1 MTENSMN
8 TTDIVPISLEEEMK
22 RSYLDYAMSVI
33 VSRALPDVRDGLKPV
48 HRRILYTM
56 KEAGLEHNKP
66 HKKSANVV
74 GNVMAKYH
82 PHGDLAIYDAMVR
95 LAQPFS
101 LRVPLV
107 NGQGN
112 FGSMDGD
119 PAAASRYTEARLSK
133 PAHELLE
140 DIDQDTID
148 FRPNYDDS
156 TVEPIVL
163 PAKFPNLL
171 VNGTSGIAVGMAT
184 NIPTHNLCEVIDAT
198 CALVDNPELTL
209 EELMQYIPG
218 PDFPTGAIIMGRRG
232 IIDAFATGRG
242 SVVIR
247 SKTSIESIG
256 NNREA
261 IVVHEVPYQVNKSR
275 MIEKMAELVRDK
287 TIEGISDLR
296 DESNREG
303 VRVVIELKKDV
314 NAEVILNQL
323 YRHTQLQTSFG
334 YNMLALVHGRPLQL
348 SLKAIL
354 QYFIEFREEVI
365 TRRTKFL
372 LRKAREKSHILLGFS
387 VAVANLDPVIELI
400 RGAKDRNDAKE
411 QLMSRSWN
419 GSSIAKY
426 IQLVEVG
433 SDVSAAG
440 DEYIFSEIQANA
452 ILDLRLHRLTGLERD
467 KIFKDLQDIA
477 ADIEEYL
484 SILASRVRILT
495 ILKEELEAVKNQFP
509 SPRRTLIEDAAT
521 KVELDDLI
529 QREDMVI
536 TVSLGGYIKRV
547 PLATYRSQKRG
558 GKGRSAMAT
567 KDEDVVCDI
576 FTANTHSHVLFF
588 SSLGKVYQ
596 VKAYNLPLA
605 TPQSRGRAMVNLLPL
620 SAGENITTVLILPEE
635 TERDAQEQFL
645 MFATNFGNVRRN
657 KLQDFANIPSN
668 GKRAMKLEEA
678 GEELIS
684 VRLCT
689 EKDDVMLFTKKGLC
703 NRFNVNKIRVFAG
716 RDSNGVR
723 GIKLQPKDTVM
734 GMTIVVQGKV
744 SIEERNAYLKMAKA
758 FRQGVSD
765 EPEIIDADDGVEAI
779 TLTPERFEE
788 LRLGEE
794 FILTVTENGFG
805 KRSSAFEYRTTN
817 RGGVGFDSIV
827 TSIRNGGVVASFP
840 VTERDQIMLVTTS
853 GQLIRCPVTDIRIT
867 GRRTQGVIIFRID
880 SDEKVVSVSKVEES
894 EVEAESDDN
903 LAVTTEAVIT
913 ESLTE

>member
-411 QLMSRSWN
+411 QLMSRLWN

>member
-1 MTENSMN
+1 MTENSIT

-56 KEAGLEHNKP
+56 KEAGLEYNKP

-82 PHGDLAIYDAMVR
+82 PHGDMAIYDAMVR

-156 TVEPIVL
+156 TVEPVVL

-261 IVVHEVPYQVNKSR
+261 IVVHEVPYQVNKAR

-348 SLKAIL
+348 PLKAIL
-354 QYFIEFREEVI
+354 QHFIEFREEVI
-365 TRRTKFL
+365 TRRTKYL

-411 QLMSRSWN
+411 QLMGRTWD
-419 GSSIAKY
+419 GSAIAKY

-433 SDVSAAG
+433 ADVAVIA
-440 DEYIFSEIQANA
+440 DEYNFTEIQANA

-495 ILKEELEAVKNQFP
+495 ILKEELEAVKQQFP
-509 SPRRTLIEDAAT
+509 SARRTLIEDAAT

-558 GKGRSAMAT
+558 GKGRSAMTT

-635 TERDAQEQFL
+635 TERDAAEQFL

-657 KLQDFANIPSN
+657 KLQDFSNIPSN
-668 GKRAMKLEEA
+668 GKRAMKLEDV
-678 GEELIS
+678 GEELIA

-744 SIEERNAYLKMAKA
+744 SVEERNAYLKMAKA
-758 FRQGVSD
+758 VRQGVTD
-765 EPEIIDADDGVEAI
+765 EPEIIEVDEGVEII

-817 RGGVGFDSIV
+817 RGGVGFDSII

-867 GRRTQGVIIFRID
+867 GRRTQGVIVFRIE
-880 SDEKVVSVSKVEES
+880 SDEKVVSVSKVEETDS
-894 EVEAESDDN
+894 ADEAEI
-903 LAVTTEAVIT
+903 ATTEAVT
-913 ESLTE
+913 E

>member
-1 MTENSMN
+1 MTAN
-8 TTDIVPISLEEEMK
+8 TTTNDIKPIALEEEMK

-56 KEAGLEHNKP
+56 KEAGLEYNKP

-82 PHGDLAIYDAMVR
+82 PHGDMAIYDAMVR
-95 LAQPFS
+95 LAQPFN

-119 PAAASRYTEARLSK
+119 PAAASRYTEARLSR

-156 TVEPIVL
+156 TVEPVVL

-232 IIDAFATGRG
+232 IIDAFTTGRG

-261 IVVHEVPYQVNKSR
+261 IVVHEVPYQVNKAR

-334 YNMLALVHGRPLQL
+334 YNMLALVHGRPEQL
-348 SLKAIL
+348 SLKATL
-354 QYFIEFREEVI
+354 QHFIDFREEVI
-365 TRRTKFL
+365 TRRTKYL
-372 LRKAREKSHILLGFS
+372 LRKAREKSHVLLGFS

-400 RGAKDRNDAKE
+400 RAAKDRNDAKD
-411 QLMSRSWN
+411 QLMARTWN

-426 IQLVEVG
+426 IQLVEVATDVVNM
-433 SDVSAAG
+433 SD
-440 DEYIFSEIQANA
+440 DYRFTEIQANA

-467 KIFKDLQDIA
+467 KILKDLQDIA

-484 SILASRVRILT
+484 SILASRVRILK
-495 ILKEELEAVKNQFP
+495 ILKEELESVKQQFP
-509 SPRRTLIEDAAT
+509 SERRTLIEDAAT

-547 PLATYRSQKRG
+547 PLSTYRSQKRG
-558 GKGRSAMAT
+558 GKGRSAMTT

-635 TERDAQEQFL
+635 TERDAAEQFL

-758 FRQGVSD
+758 VRQGVTD
-765 EPEIIDADDGVEAI
+765 EPEVIDADEGVEVI

-788 LRLGEE
+788 LRAGEE

-840 VTERDQIMLVTTS
+840 VTEKDQIMLVTTS

-867 GRRTQGVIIFRID
+867 GRRTQGVIIFRIE
-880 SDEKVVSVSKVEES
+880 SDEKVVSVSKVDETDN
-894 EVEAESDDN
+894 SDEIGIE
-903 LAVTTEAVIT
+903 TE
-913 ESLTE
+913 

>member
-1 MTENSMN
+1 MTENSIT

-56 KEAGLEHNKP
+56 KEAGLEYNKP

-400 RGAKDRNDAKE
+400 RGAQDRNDAKE
-411 QLMSRSWN
+411 KLMARSWN

-433 SDVSAAG
+433 TDVAAIG
-440 DEYIFSEIQANA
+440 DVYNFSEIQANA

-467 KIFKDLQDIA
+467 KILKDLQDIA

-495 ILKEELEAVKNQFP
+495 ILKEELESVKAQFP
-509 SPRRTLIEDAAT
+509 SARRTLIEDAAT

-558 GKGRSAMAT
+558 GKGRSAMTT

-678 GEELIS
+678 DEELIS

-689 EKDDVMLFTKKGLC
+689 EKDDIMLFTKKGLC

-758 FRQGVSD
+758 FRQGATD
-765 EPEIIDADDGVEAI
+765 EPEIIEVDEGVEAI

-880 SDEKVVSVSKVEES
+880 GDEKVVSVSKVEET
-894 EVEAESDDN
+894 EAEDN
-903 LAVTTEAVIT
+903 LVITTEDVIT
-913 ESLTE
+913 EPVTE

>member
-1 MTENSMN
+1 MTATNMTN
-8 TTDIVPISLEEEMK
+8 DIKPVSLEEEMK

-56 KEAGLEHNKP
+56 KEAGLEYNKA

-82 PHGDLAIYDAMVR
+82 PHGDMAIYDAMVR
-95 LAQPFS
+95 LAQPFN

-107 NGQGN
+107 DGQGN

-198 CALVDNPELTL
+198 CALVDNPDLTL

-218 PDFPTGAIIMGRRG
+218 PDFPTGATIMGRRG
-232 IIDAFATGRG
+232 IIDAFTTGRG

-334 YNMLALVHGRPLQL
+334 YNMLALVHGRPEQL
-348 SLKAIL
+348 SLKATL
-354 QYFIEFREEVI
+354 QHFIDFREEVI
-365 TRRTKFL
+365 TRRTKYL

-400 RGAKDRNDAKE
+400 RAAKDRNDAKE
-411 QLMSRSWN
+411 QLMARTWN

-426 IQLVEVG
+426 IQLVEVAN
-433 SDVSAAG
+433 DVVVLG
-440 DEYIFSEIQANA
+440 DDYRFSEIQANA
-452 ILDLRLHRLTGLERD
+452 ILDLRLHRLTGLERE

-477 ADIEEYL
+477 NDIEEYL
-484 SILASRVRILT
+484 SILASRVRILS
-495 ILKEELEAVKNQFP
+495 ILKEELEAVKTQFP
-509 SPRRTLIEDAAT
+509 SARRTLIEDAAT

-547 PLATYRSQKRG
+547 PLSTYRAQKRG
-558 GKGRSAMAT
+558 GKGRSAMST

-605 TPQSRGRAMVNLLPL
+605 TPQSRGRAMINLLPL
-620 SAGENITTVLILPEE
+620 SPGENITTVLILPEE
-635 TERDAQEQFL
+635 TERDASEQFL

-689 EKDDVMLFTKKGLC
+689 EKDDVMLFTKRGLC
-703 NRFNVNKIRVFAG
+703 NRFNVGNIRVFAG

-734 GMTIVVQGKV
+734 GMTIVAQGKV

-758 FRQGVSD
+758 LRQGVTD
-765 EPEIIDADDGVEAI
+765 EPEIIEAEEGSVEAI
-779 TLTPERFEE
+779 TLTAERFEE

-817 RGGVGFDSIV
+817 RGGVGFDSII
-827 TSIRNGGVVASFP
+827 TSVRNGGVVASFP

-853 GQLIRCPVTDIRIT
+853 GQMIRCPVTDIRIT
-867 GRRTQGVIIFRID
+867 GRRTQGVIIFRIE
-880 SDEKVVSVSKVEES
+880 SGEKVVSVSKVEETDN
-894 EVEAESDDN
+894 VEE
-903 LAVTTEAVIT
+903 EAGQ
-913 ESLTE
+913 E